1 MTDDLIERLHSC
13 EYVAYYDGEPGIVAD
28 ENLLHE
34 AADRIETQ
42 ANTIE
47 ELRSANERWAIA
59 FNQAEERANARIEA
73 LQTDNAKLQAD
84 NAKLRTALLPFA
96 RHVGKVDALVILKIG
111 ADTWTGT
118 LTGQDFANA
127 YHEVNLANPKYR
139 EWLALQETER

>member
-1 MTDDLIERLHSC
+1 MTDSLNQYCPNC
-13 EYVAYYDGEPGIVAD
+13 EA
-28 ENLLHE
+28 
-34 AADRIETQ
+34 Q

-47 ELRSANERWAIA
+47 ELRSANERWVIA
-59 FNQAEERANARIEA
+59 FKQAEERANGRIEA

>member
-1 MTDDLIERLHSC
+1 MKPNIRTMDATRTE
-13 EYVAYYDGEPGIVAD
+13 
-28 ENLLHE
+28 
-34 AADRIETQ
+34 

-47 ELRSANERWAIA
+47 ELRAANERWAIA
-59 FNQAEERANARIEA
+59 FKQAEERANGRIEA
-73 LQTDNAKLQAD
+73 LQAD

-139 EWLALQETER
+139 EWLALQEIER